1 MFDRGWII
9 LSGSLMSGI
18 LGSVTKL
25 REKVA
30 DKTFWNKNGSVSIIH
45 FLAFRGFLTF
55 SSTNSLEGSRFL
67 SAFSKAG
74 QMMGTP
80 RARLEAFAVVAMS
93 VSRQSSFTPSSYSIL
108 TMML

>member
-9 LSGSLMSGI
+9 LSGSLTSGI
-18 LGSVTKL
+18 LGSVMKL

-30 DKTFWNKNGSVSIIH
+30 DKTFWNKNCSVSLSH
-45 FLAFRGFLTF
+45 FLAFRGFLIF

-74 QMMGTP
+74 QMMGLP
-80 RARLEAFAVVAMS
+80 E
-93 VSRQSSFTPSSYSIL
+93 
-108 TMML
+108 